1 MRTYLRKRDKR
12 NEENKSLDVI
22 NEKEQEREMNRS
34 MNLQAPRQAVGKIQ
48 EKEEKTIKAAAR
60 QMWKTEK
67 KARRGTA
74 FIKSLT

>member
-12 NEENKSLDVI
+12 NEEKGSHEVI
-22 NEKEQEREMNRS
+22 NEKEEERGMNRS
-34 MNLQAPRQAVGKIQ
+34 MNLQAPRQVVGKTR
-48 EKEEKTIKAAAR
+48 EKEEKTRKAAAR

-67 KARRGTA
+67 RARRRTA